1 MAARTNGFRINE
13 ARWNPEPSK
22 KLRGG
27 DRTLPN
33 CDNTAWR
40 DARVKDVVND
50 ERKIKQAEKIELHF
64 ANNFLSFFYSYSN

>member
-50 ERKIKQAEKIELHF
+50 ERKIK
-64 ANNFLSFFYSYSN
+64 